1 MALKV
6 IRQFLRLEAMEE
18 NGQNNE
24 TGLYGR
30 AYTGQYMERE
40 RLSVTEY
47 REVSNCE
54 FCCISN
60 VGQRGGT
67 FAKLHHLS
75 FNLILLRL
83 LLVNWSHC
91 PALANVR

>member
-6 IRQFLRLEAMEE
+6 IRQFLRLQSMEE

-30 AYTGQYMERE
+30 QYMERE
-40 RLSVTEY
+40 RLSVTY

-54 FCCISN
+54 FCCTSN
-60 VGQRGGT
+60 VSQRKET

-75 FNLILLRL
+75 TVLI
-83 LLVNWSHC
+83 
-91 PALANVR
+91 

>member
-24 TGLYGR
+24 TGLYDR
-30 AYTGQYMERE
+30 TYTGQYMERE
-40 RLSVTEY
+40 RLSVTY

-54 FCCISN
+54 FCWISN
-60 VGQRGGT
+60 VSQRKET

-75 FNLILLRL
+75 
-83 LLVNWSHC
+83 S
-91 PALANVR
+91 ALT